1 MKPQGAVGV
10 TGVYVGDAAASAI
23 GHPVVDL
30 VGHRACVGAQLAHLG
45 AVALLALQT
54 PTQKQRIQRNGSS
67 IDFMRPVD
75 EEGWFNLGHVSA
87 AERSLNGEES
97 VGRLQHQSGSGVGGE
112 VFDAVHLV
120 AERAL
125 DGLLRCPVCLFFL
138 QLKNAPTF
146 QIPTQTVTEF
156 LFSLRM
162 ERVRSLIDTALRHS
176 RHATCY
182 SERVLLGVVER

>member
-1 MKPQGAVGV
+1 MGGI
-10 TGVYVGDAAASAI
+10 GVYVGDAAASAI

-30 VGHRACVGAQLAHLG
+30 ADNRAGVWVQLAHLG
-45 AVALLALQT
+45 AVVFLALHT

-125 DGLLRCPVCLFFL
+125 DGLLRCPVCFFFAV
-138 QLKNAPTF
+138 N
-146 QIPTQTVTEF
+146 
-156 LFSLRM
+156 
-162 ERVRSLIDTALRHS
+162 ERTNFPNSHTNR
-176 RHATCY
+176 Y
-182 SERVLLGVVER
+182 RVLILLEDGTSSIIDRYSTST